1 MQAIQRLP
9 NDAQLAAVEKIVGES
24 IRRECQAF
32 NRRVP
37 EVIVIAN
44 EGNPALAA
52 QLLRVSIFSGPL
64 ASHSQSNP
72 GRALRRDVIPTQLH
86 SVLCVPKLQAM
97 FAEGKWTWPSSTCA

>member
-1 MQAIQRLP
+1 MP

-52 QLLRVSIFSGPL
+52 QLLRVHILSGLFDIPCL
-64 ASHSQSNP
+64 HLS
-72 GRALRRDVIPTQLH
+72 RIALG
-86 SVLCVPKLQAM
+86 CVA
-97 FAEGKWTWPSSTCA
+97 AGIG